1 MSWLEGASRE
11 ETYKVLA
18 EARQVLAKVPIR
30 PLVEWSDEEI
40 IELLAKDES
49 RDLSYRKLK
58 YVERSFLFKDWPHS
72 LPTKG
77 SISLWFHNN
86 AIFEML
92 EGKQLEGLEQQR
104 RDHEEGKPPV
114 PGIIWKDDLQDDW
127 DRAKKEKGG

>member
-11 ETYKVLA
+11 ETHKVLE
-18 EARQVLAKVPIR
+18 EARRVLAKVPIR

-58 YVERSFLFKDWPHS
+58 YVERSFLFRDWNKNQ
-72 LPTKG
+72 TKG

-92 EGKQLEGLEQQR
+92 VASQLEGLEQQR

>member
-18 EARQVLAKVPIR
+18 EARQVLAKAPIQ

-40 IELLAKDES
+40 IELLARDES

-58 YVERSFLFKDWPHS
+58 YVERSFLFRDWNKNQ
-72 LPTKG
+72 TKG

-92 EGKQLEGLEQQR
+92 VASQLEGLEQQR

-114 PGIIWKDDLQDDW
+114 PGTIWKDELQAYW

>member
-18 EARQVLAKVPIR
+18 EARQVLAKVPIQ

-40 IELLAKDES
+40 IELLARDES

-58 YVERSFLFKDWPHS
+58 YVERSFLFRDWNKNQ
-72 LPTKG
+72 TKG

-86 AIFEML
+86 AIFDSPSAAMIRWATEI
-92 EGKQLEGLEQQR
+92 G
-104 RDHEEGKPPV
+104 
-114 PGIIWKDDLQDDW
+114 
-127 DRAKKEKGG
+127 

>member
-58 YVERSFLFKDWPHS
+58 YVERSFLFKDWNKNQ
-72 LPTKG
+72 TKG

-92 EGKQLEGLEQQR
+92 VASQLEGLEQQR

-114 PGIIWKDDLQDDW
+114 PGTIWKDELQAYW